1 MGVGS
6 LLSRLGGDVIE
17 IDRLLTII
25 VAPLQEG
32 SFGHSME
39 NSSAALCLE
48 ERTYWVGA
56 VRGHVIPLKLVFL
69 LRILSGDLVVRPAR
83 A

>member
-1 MGVGS
+1 M
-6 LLSRLGGDVIE
+6 IE
-17 IDRLLTII
+17 IDRLVTIP

-32 SFGHSME
+32 SFGHSAE

-48 ERTYWVGA
+48 ERTCWVGA
-56 VRGHVIPLKLVFL
+56 VRGHVIPVKSVFL
-69 LRILSGDLVVRPAR
+69 RSILSGDLVVGPAC